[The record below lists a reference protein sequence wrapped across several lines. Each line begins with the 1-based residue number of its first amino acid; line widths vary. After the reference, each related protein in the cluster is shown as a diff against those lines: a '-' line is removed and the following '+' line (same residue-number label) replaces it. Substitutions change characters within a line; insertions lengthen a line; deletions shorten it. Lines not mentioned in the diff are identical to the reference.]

1 MIRSQLRY
9 AFSGCREGTF
19 VLGKSLES
27 LPPTTD
33 ANYQTKVWLQ
43 TDSCH
48 MSLRTPAESGGWKE
62 PQDQE
67 TISARELSGTSPAN
81 VTVANAAHWPASA
94 FSLVKFVYQRVDVQ
108 QTAA

>member
-1 MIRSQLRY
+1 
-9 AFSGCREGTF
+9 
-19 VLGKSLES
+19 
-27 LPPTTD
+27 
-33 ANYQTKVWLQ
+33 
-43 TDSCH
+43 